1 MTETDPEYGSLWE
14 YRRRVG
20 DMSQHVRAVGTSEA
34 SWNQWRSERDDLFRS
49 HPDSPIP
56 KEQRSGFAG
65 LPFSNYAQAWNVDA
79 TLEEFS
85 PSPAGLVN
93 SGDGSTHSLRIGE
106 VVGNS
111 PNGPF
116 SLAAFWMNDY
126 GGGIFIPFRDET
138 NGTGTYGG
146 GRYLLDSAKG
156 ADLGTH
162 DGRVVLDFNFAYHPS
177 CVHDSRWSCPL
188 APQESLLNFA
198 VPVGERLRHSG

>member
-1 MTETDPEYGSLWE
+1 M
-14 YRRRVG
+14 YR
-20 DMSQHVRAVGTSEA
+20 HLRAVGTSEA
-34 SWNQWRSERDDLFRS
+34 SWNQWRSERDDLFGS

-56 KEQRSGFAG
+56 KERRSGFEG
-65 LPFSNYAQAWNVDA
+65 LPFSSYAAAWNVEA

-85 PSPAGLVN
+85 PSQASLVS
-93 SGDGSTHSLRIGE
+93 SGDGSTPSLRIGQ

-116 SLAAFWMNDY
+116 TLAAFWMNDY

-138 NGTGTYGG
+138 NGTETYGG

-162 DGRVVLDFNFAYHPS
+162 NGRVILDFNFAYHPS
-177 CVHDSRWSCPL
+177 CVHDPRWSCPL
-188 APQESLLNFA
+188 APQDSVLNFA